1 MLAYLQHPRL
11 RSALSI
17 VSALVIVASTF
28 VLTALPTETRA
39 SNTNVLGN
47 GDFEGGFASQAGCG
61 MVGAGWSCFTN
72 GGAATFGFYD
82 EQWSRVVASG
92 LHSQLIEINGKG
104 MMQPD
109 HDRYAGIYQTVAV
122 ADWEEYE
129 LRLSGWIRTT
139 VHDGDPWRYR
149 VQVGWTAGKQA
160 DWTKVSNWTDV
171 GWDTYYDRLN
181 PGGPSSFRTKLKAE
195 SDYLTVYIRVWRK
208 WGVPEEEID
217 VNLDAIALNGPSP
230 YRHGHHGKVVVEP
243 VGPTYTAP
251 VVIPPAHGDAP
262 VVIPPA
268 QAAPPVVIPPA
279 QAAPP
284 VVIPPAGCTVELVYN
299 GGFEQ
304 GFNPVADGHVGKG
317 WGYFTNGGAANY
329 GFYDEQWPPVVAEG
343 AHGQLIEINTKG
355 RMPADANRYAGI
367 YQRISNLKPGQS
379 YDLTVR
385 GLLRGVGGE
394 EDPYRFEAQWGYHSG
409 HNSDWTTV
417 NNWTA
422 IDLGKIYPRLE
433 PGPLGIYKVSFTA
446 PSSEIT
452 LFLRTWMKWGVS
464 EVELD
469 FNLDAISLRGCTA
482 PSKPAEP
489 TCRYDYSCDGYKPAP
504 PVVERP
510 HRPHHGSCSYMVKP
524 GDILGFIAEDYGV
537 SLWDLQSANDIMS
550 PDLIYVGQKLV
561 IPGCSGAVSDS
572 YGAESYGA
580 DAYVPATY
588 VSEASVIP
596 YGETKRHYVAAGET
610 LSGICSYY
618 GIEPQV
624 LAEANGISN
633 IDFIYVGQELV
644 IP

>member
-17 VSALVIVASTF
+17 VSVLVIVASTF
-28 VLTALPTETRA
+28 VLSALPTTTRA
-39 SNTNVLGN
+39 SYTNVLGN
-47 GDFEGGFASQAGCG
+47 GDFEGGFVSQAGCG
-61 MVGAGWSCFTN
+61 MVGAGWNCFTN

-82 EQWSRVVASG
+82 DQWGRVVASG
-92 LHSQLIEINGKG
+92 SHSQLIEINGKG
-104 MMQPD
+104 IMQPD

-122 ADWEEYE
+122 ADWAEYE

-139 VHDGDPWRYR
+139 VHEGDPWRYR
-149 VQVGWTAGKQA
+149 VQVGWTSGKQA
-160 DWTKVSNWTDV
+160 DWTRVSNWTDV
-171 GWDTYYDRLN
+171 GWDTYYDRLD
-181 PGGPSSFRTKLKAE
+181 PGGPSSFSTKLTAE
-195 SDYLTVYIRVWRK
+195 ADYLTVYIRVWRK

-230 YRHGHHGKVVVEP
+230 YKHGHHGDVVVKP
-243 VGPTYTAP
+243 VGPTYDTPVVSDKP
-251 VVIPPAHGDAP
+251 VVIPPAGTDSA

-268 QAAPPVVIPPA
+268 ATAPPVVIPPA
-279 QAAPP
+279 PTAPA
-284 VVIPPAGCTVELVYN
+284 VVIPPAGCTVEFVYN

-329 GFYDEQWPPVVAEG
+329 GFYDEQWDRVIAEG

-355 RMPADANRYAGI
+355 HMPADANRYAGI

-379 YDLTVR
+379 YELSLH

-394 EDPYRFEAQWGYHSG
+394 EDPHRFEAQWGYHSG
-409 HNSDWTTV
+409 HNSDWSTV
-417 NNWTA
+417 NNWTVM
-422 IDLGKIYPRLE
+422 DLGQIYPRLD
-433 PGPLGIYKVSFTA
+433 PGAMGTYTVRFTA

-469 FNLDAISLRGCTA
+469 FNLDAISLRGCGGA
-482 PSKPAEP
+482 SKPVEH
-489 TCRYDYSCDGYKPAP
+489 TCTYDYSCDDGYDK
-504 PVVERP
+504 PVVVKPHQP
-510 HRPHHGSCSYMVKP
+510 HRPHHGSCSYVVKP
-524 GDILGFIAEDYGV
+524 GDMLGFIAEDYGV
-537 SLWDLQSANDIMS
+537 SLWDLQSANGIMS
-550 PDLIYVGQKLV
+550 PDLIYVGQKLD
-561 IPGCSGAVSDS
+561 IPGCRAVPT
-572 YGAESYGA
+572 
-580 DAYVPATY
+580 AYAP
-588 VSEASVIP
+588 EAPVTP

-610 LSGICSYY
+610 LSGICSFY
-618 GIEPQV
+618 GIDPHM

-633 IDFIYVGQELV
+633 IDFIYVGQELI